1 MIMIRMLVIFACFC
15 FSLLFPPLKA
25 SGEGDGIPSV
35 AYLEAMNDVIVVGE
49 GSLESSNEQSATIA
63 INLERVIKGDNIP
76 QSIRI
81 VRATTSPVCI
91 VPIDSMPVNAIW
103 FLRHLPNGSITFGLT
118 PKSQVCQPLENEYEV
133 PNSPLPPRWSYSSSV
148 SPKLKLAY
156 ELAASLEA
164 NEGTGPII
172 FAMGPFILD
181 AMDRSINADVYKK
194 LSESSIK
201 TVRLIGI
208 LGLVQNG
215 DSRQLKDVLDGRS
228 ELTFGSPQP
237 LSYKKKGKMITTIN
251 YDSSG
256 SEILSTYRHTIIG
269 SLSYVTDGDNSVVQR
284 LGDLLKSPSL
294 TSEDRRA
301 IGKALMNIHS
311 PLAVTFLAPLLEDKD
326 PQIRADAIGGLALFA
341 NNIPIIDH
349 RDPTKPSVIRFDLQ
363 GPYKTPATVEHCELM
378 LPVIARNEG
387 YYLSFW
393 KEWWSTNGATITA
406 SARAGQ

>member
-1 MIMIRMLVIFACFC
+1 MITIRMLVIFTCFC
-15 FSLLFPPLKA
+15 FSLLFPSLKA
-25 SGEGDGIPSV
+25 FGEGDGIPSV

-81 VRATTSPVCI
+81 VRATTSPMCI
-91 VPIDSMPVNAIW
+91 VPKDSQPVNAIW
-103 FLRHLPNGSITFGLT
+103 FLRHLPDGSIAFGLT

-133 PNSPLPPRWSYSSSV
+133 PNSPLPSRWSNSSSV

-164 NEGTGPII
+164 NEGTGPPII
-172 FAMGPFILD
+172 FTMGPFILNAVD
-181 AMDRSINADVYKK
+181 SAINADVYKK

-215 DSRQLKDVLDGRS
+215 DSSQLKDVLDGKS
-228 ELTFGSPQP
+228 ELTFESPWP
-237 LSYKKKGKMITTIN
+237 RSYKKKGKMVAN
-251 YDSSG
+251 FHYDYSG
-256 SEILSTYRHTIIG
+256 KVISTYRHAIIG
-269 SLSYVTDGDNSVVQR
+269 SLSYVTNGDDSVVQR
-284 LGDLLKSPSL
+284 LGDLLESPSL

-301 IGKALMNIHS
+301 IGKALMNIHT
-311 PLAVTFLAPLLEDKD
+311 PLAVTFLAPLLEDED
-326 PQIRADAIGGLALFA
+326 PQLRTDAIGGLALFA

-393 KEWWSTNGATITA
+393 KEWWSANGAAITA